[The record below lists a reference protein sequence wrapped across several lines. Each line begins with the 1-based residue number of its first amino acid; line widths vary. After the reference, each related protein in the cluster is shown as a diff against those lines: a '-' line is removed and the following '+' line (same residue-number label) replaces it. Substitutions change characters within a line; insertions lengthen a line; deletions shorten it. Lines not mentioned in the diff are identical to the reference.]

1 MQSLFQS
8 KIKRGSFTAVSIVTF
23 LVFMMGFSIFFA
35 DVSPLK
41 EMNILRGTAPKR
53 EKKTNYW
60 LFYAHIN
67 NLG

>member
-1 MQSLFQS
+1 M
-8 KIKRGSFTAVSIVTF
+8 TF
-23 LVFMMGFSIFFA
+23 LIFMMGFSIFA

-41 EMNILRGTAPKR
+41 EMNILWGTAPKR

-60 LFYAHIN
+60 LFYAHID